1 MGFLKL
7 KKHAV
12 KSAMKTKHTNIL
24 PKNEFEN
31 GQYYCTSLKC
41 KIVYDGIVSY

>member
-1 MGFLKL
+1 MVFLKL

-12 KSAMKTKHTNIL
+12 KSMKTNHTNIL

-31 GQYYCTSLKC
+31 GQYYCTSLKY
-41 KIVYDGIVSY
+41 KIVYDGIVPY